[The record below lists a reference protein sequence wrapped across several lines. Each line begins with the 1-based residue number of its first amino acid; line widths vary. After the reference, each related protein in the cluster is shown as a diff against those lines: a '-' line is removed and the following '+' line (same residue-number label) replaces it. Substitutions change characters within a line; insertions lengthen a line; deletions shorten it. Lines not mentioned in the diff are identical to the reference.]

1 MTTITKN
8 NHVSITT
15 EPGNKEIII
24 VKEFD
29 ADRELVFKAFT
40 DPYMYSQW
48 IGPKGL
54 NMKIDRFE
62 PHNGGSYRFVQKDQ
76 KGHEF
81 AFHGVY
87 HEVLY
92 PERIIST
99 MEFEG
104 LPEKGH
110 VEMDTAKFEVLPGS
124 RTRLTIQAI
133 YQSLEDKDGIIN
145 NGMEKGI
152 DEGFE
157 RLEELLSK
165 NLTSWD
171 I

>member
-1 MTTITKN
+1 
-8 NHVSITT
+8 
-15 EPGNKEIII
+15 
-24 VKEFD
+24 
-29 ADRELVFKAFT
+29 
-40 DPYMYSQW
+40 
-48 IGPKGL
+48 
-54 NMKIDRFE
+54 
-62 PHNGGSYRFVQKDQ
+62 
-76 KGHEF
+76 
-81 AFHGVY
+81 
-87 HEVLY
+87 
-92 PERIIST
+92 
-99 MEFEG
+99 
-104 LPEKGH
+104 

-152 DEGFE
+152 NEGFE

>member
-1 MTTITKN
+1 
-8 NHVSITT
+8 
-15 EPGNKEIII
+15 
-24 VKEFD
+24 
-29 ADRELVFKAFT
+29 
-40 DPYMYSQW
+40 
-48 IGPKGL
+48 
-54 NMKIDRFE
+54 
-62 PHNGGSYRFVQKDQ
+62 VQKDQ

-104 LPEKGH
+104 LPEKGY